1 MENSATAQYLERYGY
16 VPPSK
21 AGSLVMP
28 GGEMT
33 REMEEAVLRMQAFAG
48 INQTGLVDKNT
59 LETIRRPRCGV
70 RDIFWHGTQAARYI
84 KIGIKYTED
93 F

>member
-21 AGSLVMP
+21 AGSLVM
-28 GGEMT
+28 T

-48 INQTGLVDKNT
+48 INQTGVVDKKT

-84 KIGIKYTED
+84 KI
-93 F
+93 